1 MTRNQAEITAAEEQA
16 LTMFM
21 QQLRAAPADASM
33 RVPGPDILWL
43 KAQLVQRWEVHRKV
57 QLPIDVME
65 PFEIAASLAAAVLL
79 LTWSV
84 PSAFDW
90 LPRLF

>member
-1 MTRNQAEITAAEEQA
+1 
-16 LTMFM
+16 M

-43 KAQLVQRWEVHRKV
+43 KAQLIQRWDAQRRV
-57 QLPIDVME
+57 QMPIDVME
-65 PFEIAASLAAAVLL
+65 PFEIAASLVAAMLL
-79 LTWSV
+79 LAWSV
-84 PSAFDW
+84 PSAFEW

>member
-1 MTRNQAEITAAEEQA
+1 MTRSQTEITAAEEQA
-16 LTMFM
+16 LTTFM

-43 KAQLVQRWEVHRKV
+43 KAQLIQRWDAQRRV
-57 QLPIDVME
+57 QMPIDVME
-65 PFEIAASLAAAVLL
+65 PFEIAASLVAAMLL
-79 LTWSV
+79 LAWSV
-84 PSAFDW
+84 PSAFKW